1 MGLAVLITAITAGLV
16 GAGCSHLLHLI
27 EGLVFGDASGTL
39 LHAISSVP
47 WWHRICALGAAG
59 LVGGISWYLYA
70 RAGGKPISL
79 PKAVNGQKMPIL
91 LTFWHSINQIII
103 VGMGAS
109 IGREVAPREISA
121 SLGGKI
127 ADFLYLPPE
136 QRRIIVGCAAGAGLA
151 AVYSLPLSGAV
162 FALEILLI
170 EVTASTVW
178 PALIISGGAVLVAHG
193 WVRSDPFYT
202 LPEAAQLLPT
212 ASLTLWAVII
222 GPLLG
227 IIGVLFKSA
236 VSACSAARPTGWRLL
251 AWMIPIFTLIGVITV
266 WVPSIAGNG
275 QSTAQLAFDGAVL
288 GQGRRE
294 AAGIGVAL
302 LASLAIDGLTKL
314 IGTLATIRSG
324 AWGGTLTPGLAL
336 GASSG
341 AILGILW
348 SYIYPGD
355 TTAIVCFAFIGAVVV
370 LGTSM
375 SAPLTALCLVIEF
388 THRGATLLVPTV
400 IALGLGVGASRMW
413 NKWRAKE
420 AQQRRS
426 S

>member
-1 MGLAVLITAITAGLV
+1 MGLAVFVTAIMAGLV

-27 EGLVFGDASGTL
+27 EGFVFGDASGTL
-39 LHAISSVP
+39 LQAISSVP
-47 WWHRICALGAAG
+47 WWHRICALGGAG
-59 LVGGISWYLYA
+59 LVGGISWYLYS

-79 PKAVNGQKMPIL
+79 PTAVNGQKMPIL

-127 ADFLYLPPE
+127 ADFLDLPPE

-212 ASLTLWAVII
+212 ASLTLWAIII

-227 IIGVLFKSA
+227 IIGVLFKSV
-236 VSACSAARPTGWRLL
+236 VSACSTARPTGWQLL

-288 GQGRRE
+288 GQGGRE
-294 AAGIGVAL
+294 ATGIGIAL
-302 LASLAIDGLTKL
+302 LASLAIDGFTKL

-341 AILGILW
+341 AVLGILW
-348 SYIYPGD
+348 SHIYPGD

-420 AQQRRS
+420 AQQHRS
-426 S
+426 G

>member
-1 MGLAVLITAITAGLV
+1 MGLAVLMTAITAGLV

-47 WWHRICALGAAG
+47 WWHRICALGGAG

-127 ADFLYLPPE
+127 ADFLHLPPE

-170 EVTASTVW
+170 
-178 PALIISGGAVLVAHG
+178 GGAVLVAHG

-202 LPEAAQLLPT
+202 LPEATQLLPT

-222 GPLLG
+222 GPVLG

-236 VSACSAARPTGWRLL
+236 VAACSAARPTGWRLL
-251 AWMIPIFTLIGVITV
+251 AWMIPTFTLIGVITV

-275 QSTAQLAFDGAVL
+275 QSTAQLAFDGDVL
-288 GQGRRE
+288 GQGGRA

-302 LASLAIDGLTKL
+302 LVSLAIDGFTKL
-314 IGTLATIRSG
+314 VGTLATIRSG

-341 AILGILW
+341 AVLGILW

-400 IALGLGVGASRMW
+400 IALGLGVGAARIW
-413 NKWRAKE
+413 NKWRAKGTR
-420 AQQRRS
+420 QRKAARPRQGN
-426 S
+426 

>member
-1 MGLAVLITAITAGLV
+1 MGLAVFMTAITAGLV

-27 EGLVFGDASGTL
+27 EGLVFGEASGTL

-227 IIGVLFKSA
+227 IIGVLFKTA

-266 WVPSIAGNG
+266 WVTSIAGNG

-288 GQGRRE
+288 GQGGRE

-302 LASLAIDGLTKL
+302 LASLAIDGFTKL

-388 THRGATLLVPTV
+388 THRGATLLVPTA

-413 NKWRAKE
+413 NKWRTKE

>member
-1 MGLAVLITAITAGLV
+1 MGLAVFLTAIVAGLV

-39 LHAISSVP
+39 LQAISSVP
-47 WWHRICALGAAG
+47 WWHRICALGEAG

-70 RAGGKPISL
+70 RAGGKPVSL

-91 LTFWHSINQIII
+91 LTFWHAINQIII

-170 EVTASTVW
+170 EVTASAVW

-212 ASLTLWAVII
+212 ASLTLWAVVI

-236 VSACSAARPTGWRLL
+236 VSTCSAARPTGWRLL
-251 AWMIPIFTLIGVITV
+251 VWMIPTFTLIGVITV

-288 GQGRRE
+288 GQGGRA

-302 LASLAIDGLTKL
+302 LASLAIDGFTKL

-400 IALGLGVGASRMW
+400 IALGLGVGAARIW
-413 NKWRAKE
+413 NKWRE
-420 AQQRRS
+420 QRS
-426 S
+426 G

>member
-1 MGLAVLITAITAGLV
+1 MGLAVLVTAITAGLV

-47 WWHRICALGAAG
+47 WLHRICALGGAG

-70 RAGGKPISL
+70 RAGGKPVSL

-91 LTFWHSINQIII
+91 LTFWHSINQIVI

-170 EVTASTVW
+170 EVTASAVW

-222 GPLLG
+222 GPVLG

-236 VSACSAARPTGWRLL
+236 VAACSAARPTGWRLL
-251 AWMIPIFTLIGVITV
+251 AWMLPTFALIGVITV

-288 GQGRRE
+288 GQGGRA

-302 LASLAIDGLTKL
+302 LASLAIDGFTKL

-341 AILGILW
+341 AVLGILW

-400 IALGLGVGASRMW
+400 IALGLGVGAARIW
-413 NKWRAKE
+413 NKWRAKQ

>member
-1 MGLAVLITAITAGLV
+1 MGLAVLMTAITAGLV

-47 WWHRICALGAAG
+47 WWHRIFALGGAG

-70 RAGGKPISL
+70 RVGGKPVSL

-91 LTFWHSINQIII
+91 LTFWHSINQIVI

-170 EVTASTVW
+170 EVTASAVW

-202 LPEAAQLLPT
+202 LPEATQLLPT

-222 GPLLG
+222 GPVLG
-227 IIGVLFKSA
+227 IIGVLFRSA
-236 VSACSAARPTGWRLL
+236 VAACSAARPTGWRLL
-251 AWMIPIFTLIGVITV
+251 AWMVPTFTFIGVITV

-288 GQGRRE
+288 GQGGRA

-302 LASLAIDGLTKL
+302 LASLVIDGFTKL

-400 IALGLGVGASRMW
+400 IALGLGVGAARIW
-413 NKWRAKE
+413 NKWRAKQ
-420 AQQRRS
+420 AQ
-426 S
+426 

>member
-16 GAGCSHLLHLI
+16 GAGCSHLLHII

-47 WWHRICALGAAG
+47 WWHRIFALGGAG

-70 RAGGKPISL
+70 RVGGKPVSL

-91 LTFWHSINQIII
+91 LTFWHSINQIVI

-121 SLGGKI
+121 SLGAKI

-170 EVTASTVW
+170 EVTASAVW

-202 LPEAAQLLPT
+202 LPEATQLLPT

-236 VSACSAARPTGWRLL
+236 VAACSAARPTGWRLL
-251 AWMIPIFTLIGVITV
+251 AWMIPTFTLIGVITV

-288 GQGRRE
+288 GQGGRA
-294 AAGIGVAL
+294 AAGIGVVL
-302 LASLAIDGLTKL
+302 LASLAIDGFTKL

-400 IALGLGVGASRMW
+400 IALGLGVGAARMW
-413 NKWRAKE
+413 SNWRAKQ
-420 AQQRRS
+420 AQ
-426 S
+426 

>member
-1 MGLAVLITAITAGLV
+1 MGG
-16 GAGCSHLLHLI
+16 
-27 EGLVFGDASGTL
+27 
-39 LHAISSVP
+39 
-47 WWHRICALGAAG
+47 AG

-70 RAGGKPISL
+70 RAGGKPVSL

-91 LTFWHSINQIII
+91 LTFWHAINQIII

-127 ADFLYLPPE
+127 ADFLDLPPE

-193 WVRSDPFYT
+193 WVRSDFYT

-212 ASLTLWAVII
+212 ASLTLWAIII

-236 VSACSAARPTGWRLL
+236 VSACSTARPTGWRLL

-288 GQGRRE
+288 GQGGRE
-294 AAGIGVAL
+294 AAGIGIAL
-302 LASLAIDGLTKL
+302 LASLAIDGFTKL

-341 AILGILW
+341 AVLGILW

-413 NKWRAKE
+413 NKWRAH
-420 AQQRRS
+420 RS
-426 S
+426 A

>member
-1 MGLAVLITAITAGLV
+1 MGLAVLMTAITAGLV

-27 EGLVFGDASGTL
+27 EGLVFGEASGTL

-109 IGREVAPREISA
+109 IGSEVAPREISA

-170 EVTASTVW
+170 EITASTVW

-202 LPEAAQLLPT
+202 LPETTQLLPT

-222 GPLLG
+222 GPVLG

-288 GQGRRE
+288 GQGGRE
-294 AAGIGVAL
+294 AAGIGIAL
-302 LASLAIDGLTKL
+302 LASLTIDGFTKL

-341 AILGILW
+341 AVLGILW
-348 SYIYPGD
+348 SHIYPGD

>member
-1 MGLAVLITAITAGLV
+1 MGLAVLMTAVTAGLV

-47 WWHRICALGAAG
+47 WWHRIFALGGAG

-70 RAGGKPISL
+70 RVGGKPVSL

-91 LTFWHSINQIII
+91 LTFWHSINQIVI

-136 QRRIIVGCAAGAGLA
+136 QHRIIVGCAAGAGLA

-170 EVTASTVW
+170 EVTASAVW

-202 LPEAAQLLPT
+202 LPEATQLLPT

-222 GPLLG
+222 GPVLG

-236 VSACSAARPTGWRLL
+236 VAACSAARPTGWRLL
-251 AWMIPIFTLIGVITV
+251 AWMVPTFTLIGVITV

-288 GQGRRE
+288 GQGGRA

-302 LASLAIDGLTKL
+302 LVSLAIDGFTKL
-314 IGTLATIRSG
+314 VGTLATIRSG

-341 AILGILW
+341 AVLGILW

-400 IALGLGVGASRMW
+400 IALGLGVGAARIW
-413 NKWRAKE
+413 NKWRAKQ
-420 AQQRRS
+420 AQ
-426 S
+426 

>member
-1 MGLAVLITAITAGLV
+1 M
-16 GAGCSHLLHLI
+16 
-27 EGLVFGDASGTL
+27 VFGDASGTL

-47 WWHRICALGAAG
+47 WWHRVCALGGAG
-59 LVGGISWYLYA
+59 LIGGISWYLYA
-70 RAGGKPISL
+70 RAGGKPVSL

-91 LTFWHSINQIII
+91 LTFWHSINQIVI

-170 EVTASTVW
+170 EVTASAVW

-202 LPEAAQLLPT
+202 LPEAGQLLPT

-288 GQGRRE
+288 GQGGNRSRFTHLSCDRRIHQTYWHTCHYPLGCMGWNSYPRSCTRRIE
-294 AAGIGVAL
+294 RCNSGD
-302 LASLAIDGLTKL
+302 SLVLHLPRRHNCNCLFRLHRCRGRPWNVDE
-314 IGTLATIRSG
+314 R
-324 AWGGTLTPGLAL
+324 
-336 GASSG
+336 
-341 AILGILW
+341 
-348 SYIYPGD
+348 
-355 TTAIVCFAFIGAVVV
+355 TADRAV
-370 LGTSM
+370 LGY
-375 SAPLTALCLVIEF
+375 
-388 THRGATLLVPTV
+388 
-400 IALGLGVGASRMW
+400 
-413 NKWRAKE
+413 
-420 AQQRRS
+420 
-426 S
+426 

>member
-1 MGLAVLITAITAGLV
+1 MGLAVLMTAITAGLV

-47 WWHRICALGAAG
+47 SWHRVCALGGAG
-59 LVGGISWYLYA
+59 LIGGISWYLYA
-70 RAGGKPISL
+70 RVGGRPVSL
-79 PKAVNGQKMPIL
+79 AKAVNGQKMPIL
-91 LTFWHSINQIII
+91 LTFWHAINQIVI

-170 EVTASTVW
+170 DITASAVW

-193 WVRSDPFYT
+193 WVRSDPFYA
-202 LPEAAQLLPT
+202 LPEAALLLPT

-251 AWMIPIFTLIGVITV
+251 AWIIPTFTLIGVITV

-288 GQGRRE
+288 GQGERA

-302 LASLAIDGLTKL
+302 LVSLVIDGFTKL

-336 GASSG
+336 GASCG
-341 AILGILW
+341 AVLGILW

-400 IALGLGVGASRMW
+400 IALGLGVGAARIW

>member
-1 MGLAVLITAITAGLV
+1 MGLAVLMTAITAGLV

-47 WWHRICALGAAG
+47 WWHRICALGGAG

-70 RAGGKPISL
+70 RAGGKPVSL

-91 LTFWHSINQIII
+91 LTFWHSINQIVI

-170 EVTASTVW
+170 EVTASAVW

-202 LPEAAQLLPT
+202 LPEAGQLLPT
-212 ASLTLWAVII
+212 ASLTLWGRYHRAGSWNHRSTFQERCCRVLRCA
-222 GPLLG
+222 PHRLAATCLDDPHLHPHRSDHCLG
-227 IIGVLFKSA
+227 SINCREWTIDR
-236 VSACSAARPTGWRLL
+236 SAC
-251 AWMIPIFTLIGVITV
+251 F
-266 WVPSIAGNG
+266 
-275 QSTAQLAFDGAVL
+275 
-288 GQGRRE
+288 
-294 AAGIGVAL
+294 
-302 LASLAIDGLTKL
+302 
-314 IGTLATIRSG
+314 
-324 AWGGTLTPGLAL
+324 
-336 GASSG
+336 
-341 AILGILW
+341 
-348 SYIYPGD
+348 
-355 TTAIVCFAFIGAVVV
+355 
-370 LGTSM
+370 
-375 SAPLTALCLVIEF
+375 
-388 THRGATLLVPTV
+388 
-400 IALGLGVGASRMW
+400 
-413 NKWRAKE
+413 
-420 AQQRRS
+420 
-426 S
+426 

>member
-1 MGLAVLITAITAGLV
+1 MGLAVLMTAITAGLV

-47 WWHRICALGAAG
+47 WWHRVCALGGAG
-59 LVGGISWYLYA
+59 LIGGISWYLYA
-70 RAGGKPISL
+70 RAGGKPVSL

-91 LTFWHSINQIII
+91 LTFWHSINQIVI

-136 QRRIIVGCAAGAGLA
+136 QRRIIVGCAAGAGL
-151 AVYSLPLSGAV
+151 
-162 FALEILLI
+162 I
-170 EVTASTVW
+170 EVTASAVW

-202 LPEAAQLLPT
+202 LPEAGQLLPT

-288 GQGRRE
+288 GQGGRA

-302 LASLAIDGLTKL
+302 LASLAIDGFTKL

-400 IALGLGVGASRMW
+400 VALGLGVGAARMW
-413 NKWRAKE
+413 NKWRAKQ
-420 AQQRRS
+420 AQ
-426 S
+426 

>member
-1 MGLAVLITAITAGLV
+1 MGLAVLMTAITAGLV

-47 WWHRICALGAAG
+47 WWHRIFALGGAG

-70 RAGGKPISL
+70 RVGGKPVSL

-91 LTFWHSINQIII
+91 LTFWHSINQIVI

-170 EVTASTVW
+170 EVTASAVW
-178 PALIISGGAVLVAHG
+178 SALIISGGAVLVAHG

-202 LPEAAQLLPT
+202 LPETTQLLPT

-222 GPLLG
+222 GPVLG

-288 GQGRRE
+288 GQGGRA

-302 LASLAIDGLTKL
+302 LASLAIDGFTKL

-341 AILGILW
+341 AVLGILW

-400 IALGLGVGASRMW
+400 IALGLGVGAARIW

>member
-1 MGLAVLITAITAGLV
+1 MGLAVLMTAITAGLV
-16 GAGCSHLLHLI
+16 GAGCSHLLHLV

-47 WWHRICALGAAG
+47 WWHRICALGGAG

-70 RAGGKPISL
+70 RVGGKPVSL

-121 SLGGKI
+121 SLGAKI
-127 ADFLYLPPE
+127 ADFLYLPAQ

-162 FALEILLI
+162 FALEILLL
-170 EVTASTVW
+170 EVSASTVW
-178 PALIISGGAVLVAHG
+178 PALVISGGAVLVAHG
-193 WVRSDPFYT
+193 WVRTEPFYS
-202 LPEAAQLLPT
+202 LPEAAQLVPT
-212 ASLTLWAVII
+212 ASLTLWAVIV

-227 IIGVLFKSA
+227 VLGTLFKGA
-236 VSACSAARPTGWRLL
+236 VKSCSAARPTGWKLL
-251 AWMIPIFTLIGVITV
+251 AWMIPTFTLIGVITI

-275 QSTAQLAFDGAVL
+275 QSTAQLAFDGAIL
-288 GQGRRE
+288 GEGAR
-294 AAGIGVAL
+294 AASGIGLAL
-302 LASLAIDGLTKL
+302 LVSLFIDGVTKL
-314 IGTLATIRSG
+314 VGTLATIRSG

-336 GASSG
+336 GGSCG
-341 AILGILW
+341 AIFGVIW
-348 SYIYPGD
+348 SHIYPGD
-355 TTAIVCFAFIGAVVV
+355 TTAIVCFAFIGAVVF

-388 THRGATLLVPTV
+388 THRGATLLVPTT
-400 IALGLGVGASRMW
+400 IALGLGVGASRLW

>member
-16 GAGCSHLLHLI
+16 GAGCSHLLHII

-47 WWHRICALGAAG
+47 WWHRIFALGGAG

-70 RAGGKPISL
+70 RVGGKPVSL

-170 EVTASTVW
+170 EVTASAVW

-202 LPEAAQLLPT
+202 LPEATQLLPT

-222 GPLLG
+222 GPILG

-236 VSACSAARPTGWRLL
+236 VAACSAARPTGWRLL
-251 AWMIPIFTLIGVITV
+251 AWMLPTFTLIGVITV

-288 GQGRRE
+288 GQGGRA

-302 LASLAIDGLTKL
+302 LASLAIDGFTKL

-400 IALGLGVGASRMW
+400 IALGLGVGAARIW
-413 NKWRAKE
+413 NKWRAKQ
-420 AQQRRS
+420 AQQRKNS
-426 S
+426 

>member
-1 MGLAVLITAITAGLV
+1 MGLAVLMTAITAGLV

-27 EGLVFGDASGTL
+27 EGLVFGEASGTL
-39 LHAISSVP
+39 LHAISPVP

-70 RAGGKPISL
+70 RAGGKPVSL

-170 EVTASTVW
+170 EVTDSTVW

-212 ASLTLWAVII
+212 ASLTLWAIII

-227 IIGVLFKSA
+227 IIGVLFKTA

-288 GQGRRE
+288 GQGGRE

-302 LASLAIDGLTKL
+302 LASLAIDGFTKL

-413 NKWRAKE
+413 NKWRAH
-420 AQQRRS
+420 RS
-426 S
+426 G

>member
-1 MGLAVLITAITAGLV
+1 MGLAVFLTAIVAGLV

-39 LHAISSVP
+39 LQAISSAP
-47 WWHRICALGAAG
+47 WRRRICALGGAG

-70 RAGGKPISL
+70 RAGGKPVSL

-91 LTFWHSINQIII
+91 LTFWHAINQIII

-127 ADFLYLPPE
+127 ADFLDLPPE
-136 QRRIIVGCAAGAGLA
+136 KRRIIVGCAAGAGLA

-170 EVTASTVW
+170 EVTASAVW

-202 LPEAAQLLPT
+202 LPEATQLLPT

-222 GPLLG
+222 GPVLG

-288 GQGRRE
+288 GQGGRE
-294 AAGIGVAL
+294 AAGIGIAL
-302 LASLAIDGLTKL
+302 LASLAIDGFTKL

-341 AILGILW
+341 AVLGILW
-348 SYIYPGD
+348 SYIYPGV

-388 THRGATLLVPTV
+388 THRGATLLIPTV

-413 NKWRAKE
+413 SRMWNKWRE
-420 AQQRRS
+420 QRS
-426 S
+426 A

>member
-16 GAGCSHLLHLI
+16 GAGCSHLLHII

-47 WWHRICALGAAG
+47 WWHRIFALGGAG

-70 RAGGKPISL
+70 RVGGKPVSL

-170 EVTASTVW
+170 EVTASAVW

-202 LPEAAQLLPT
+202 LPEAAHLLPT

-222 GPLLG
+222 GPVLG

-236 VSACSAARPTGWRLL
+236 VAACSAARPTGWRLL
-251 AWMIPIFTLIGVITV
+251 AWMVPTFTLIGVITV

-288 GQGRRE
+288 GQGGRA

-302 LASLAIDGLTKL
+302 LASLAIDGFTKL

-388 THRGATLLVPTV
+388 THRGATLLVPAV
-400 IALGLGVGASRMW
+400 IALGLGVGAARIW
-413 NKWRAKE
+413 NKWRAKQ
-420 AQQRRS
+420 AQQRKNS
-426 S
+426 

>member
-1 MGLAVLITAITAGLV
+1 MGLAVLMTAVTAGLV

-47 WWHRICALGAAG
+47 WWHRIFALGGAG

-70 RAGGKPISL
+70 RVGGKPVSL

-91 LTFWHSINQIII
+91 LTFWHSINQIVI

-170 EVTASTVW
+170 EVTASAVW

-202 LPEAAQLLPT
+202 LPEATQLLPT

-236 VSACSAARPTGWRLL
+236 VAACSAARPTGWRLL
-251 AWMIPIFTLIGVITV
+251 AWMIPTFTLIGVITV

-288 GQGRRE
+288 GQGGRA

-302 LASLAIDGLTKL
+302 LASLAIDGFTKL

-400 IALGLGVGASRMW
+400 IALGLGVGAARMW

-420 AQQRRS
+420 AQQRKNS
-426 S
+426 

>member
-1 MGLAVLITAITAGLV
+1 MGLAVLVTAITAGLV

-47 WWHRICALGAAG
+47 WWHRIFALGGAG

-70 RAGGKPISL
+70 RVGGKPVSL

-91 LTFWHSINQIII
+91 LTFWHSINQIVI

-170 EVTASTVW
+170 EVTASAVW

-202 LPEAAQLLPT
+202 LPEATQLLPT

-227 IIGVLFKSA
+227 IIGLLFKSA
-236 VSACSAARPTGWRLL
+236 VAACSAARPTGWRLL
-251 AWMIPIFTLIGVITV
+251 AWMVPTFTLIGVITV

-288 GQGRRE
+288 GQGGRA

-302 LASLAIDGLTKL
+302 LASLAIDGFTKL

-400 IALGLGVGASRMW
+400 IALGLGVGAARMW
-413 NKWRAKE
+413 NKWRAKQ
-420 AQQRRS
+420 AQQRKS

>member
-16 GAGCSHLLHLI
+16 GAGCSHLLHII

-47 WWHRICALGAAG
+47 WWHRIFALGGAG

-70 RAGGKPISL
+70 RAGGKPVSL
-79 PKAVNGQKMPIL
+79 PKAVSGQKMPIL
-91 LTFWHSINQIII
+91 LTFWHSINQIVI

-170 EVTASTVW
+170 EVTASAVW

-202 LPEAAQLLPT
+202 LPEAGQLLPT

-222 GPLLG
+222 GPVLG

-236 VSACSAARPTGWRLL
+236 VAECSAARPTGWRLL
-251 AWMIPIFTLIGVITV
+251 AWMIPTFTLIGVITV

-288 GQGRRE
+288 GQGERA

-302 LASLAIDGLTKL
+302 LASLAIDGFTKL
-314 IGTLATIRSG
+314 VGTLATIRSG

-400 IALGLGVGASRMW
+400 IALGLGVGAARMW

-420 AQQRRS
+420 TRQR
-426 S
+426 

>member
-1 MGLAVLITAITAGLV
+1 
-16 GAGCSHLLHLI
+16 
-27 EGLVFGDASGTL
+27 
-39 LHAISSVP
+39 
-47 WWHRICALGAAG
+47 
-59 LVGGISWYLYA
+59 
-70 RAGGKPISL
+70 
-79 PKAVNGQKMPIL
+79 
-91 LTFWHSINQIII
+91 
-103 VGMGAS
+103 MGAS

-170 EVTASTVW
+170 EVTASAVW

-202 LPEAAQLLPT
+202 LPEAGQLLPT

-236 VSACSAARPTGWRLL
+236 VAECSAARPTGWRLL

-288 GQGRRE
+288 GQGERA

-302 LASLAIDGLTKL
+302 LASLAIDGFTKL
-314 IGTLATIRSG
+314 VGTLATIRSG

-400 IALGLGVGASRMW
+400 IALGLGVGAARMW

-420 AQQRRS
+420 TRQR
-426 S
+426 

>member
-1 MGLAVLITAITAGLV
+1 MGLAVLVTAITAGLV

-47 WWHRICALGAAG
+47 WWHRICALGGAG

-70 RAGGKPISL
+70 RAGGKPVSL

-91 LTFWHSINQIII
+91 LTFWHSINQIVI

-170 EVTASTVW
+170 EVTASAVW

-222 GPLLG
+222 GPVLG

-236 VSACSAARPTGWRLL
+236 VAACSAARPTGWRLL
-251 AWMIPIFTLIGVITV
+251 AWMLPTFTLIGVITV

-288 GQGRRE
+288 GQGGR
-294 AAGIGVAL
+294 AAA
-302 LASLAIDGLTKL
+302 AIDGFTKL

-355 TTAIVCFAFIGAVVV
+355 TTAIVCFALIGAVVV

-400 IALGLGVGASRMW
+400 IALGLGVGAARIW
-413 NKWRAKE
+413 NKWHAKQ

>member
-1 MGLAVLITAITAGLV
+1 MGLAVLMTAVTAGLV

-47 WWHRICALGAAG
+47 WWHRIFALGGAG

-70 RAGGKPISL
+70 RVGGKPVSL

-170 EVTASTVW
+170 EVTASAVW

-202 LPEAAQLLPT
+202 LPEATQLLPT

-236 VSACSAARPTGWRLL
+236 VAACSAARPTGWRLL
-251 AWMIPIFTLIGVITV
+251 AWMVPTFTFIGVITV

-288 GQGRRE
+288 GQGGRA

-302 LASLAIDGLTKL
+302 LASLAIDGFTKL

-400 IALGLGVGASRMW
+400 IALGLGVGAARMW

-420 AQQRRS
+420 AQQRKNS
-426 S
+426 

>member
-1 MGLAVLITAITAGLV
+1 MGLAVLMTAITAGLV

-47 WWHRICALGAAG
+47 WWHRICVLGVAG

-70 RAGGKPISL
+70 RAGGKPVTLS
-79 PKAVNGQKMPIL
+79 KAVNGQKMPIL

-170 EVTASTVW
+170 EVTANAVW

-193 WVRSDPFYT
+193 WVRSVPFYT
-202 LPEAAQLLPT
+202 LPEATQLLPT

-251 AWMIPIFTLIGVITV
+251 TWMIPTFTLIGVITV

-288 GQGRRE
+288 GQGERA

-302 LASLAIDGLTKL
+302 LVSLVIDGFTKL

-336 GASSG
+336 GASCG

-355 TTAIVCFAFIGAVVV
+355 TTAIACFAFIGAVVV

-400 IALGLGVGASRMW
+400 IALGLGVCASRMW

>member
-1 MGLAVLITAITAGLV
+1 MGLAVLMTAITAGLV

-47 WWHRICALGAAG
+47 WWHRIFALGGAG

-70 RAGGKPISL
+70 RAGGKPVSL

-91 LTFWHSINQIII
+91 LTFWHSINQIVI

-170 EVTASTVW
+170 EVTASAVW

-202 LPEAAQLLPT
+202 LPEAGQLLPT

-288 GQGRRE
+288 GQGERA

-302 LASLAIDGLTKL
+302 LASLAIDGFTKL
-314 IGTLATIRSG
+314 VGTLATIRSG

-400 IALGLGVGASRMW
+400 IALGLGVGAARMW

-420 AQQRRS
+420 TRQR
-426 S
+426 

>member
-1 MGLAVLITAITAGLV
+1 MGLAVLMTAITAGLV

-27 EGLVFGDASGTL
+27 EGLVFGEASGTL

-227 IIGVLFKSA
+227 IIGVLFKTA

-288 GQGRRE
+288 GQGGRE

-302 LASLAIDGLTKL
+302 LASLAIDGFTKL

-355 TTAIVCFAFIGAVVV
+355 TTAIACFAFIGAVVV

-426 S
+426 G

>member
-1 MGLAVLITAITAGLV
+1 MGLAVLMTAITAGLV

-47 WWHRICALGAAG
+47 WWHRIFALGGAG

-70 RAGGKPISL
+70 RVGGKPVSL

-91 LTFWHSINQIII
+91 LTFWHSINQIVI

-170 EVTASTVW
+170 EVTASAVW

-202 LPEAAQLLPT
+202 LPEATQLLPT

-222 GPLLG
+222 GPVLG
-227 IIGVLFKSA
+227 IIGVLFRSA
-236 VSACSAARPTGWRLL
+236 VAACSAARPTGWRLL
-251 AWMIPIFTLIGVITV
+251 AWMVPTFTFIGVITV

-288 GQGRRE
+288 GQGGRA

-302 LASLAIDGLTKL
+302 LASLVIDGFTKL

-400 IALGLGVGASRMW
+400 IALGLGVGAARIW
-413 NKWRAKE
+413 NKWRAKQ
-420 AQQRRS
+420 AQQRKS

>member
-1 MGLAVLITAITAGLV
+1 MGLAVLMTAVTAGLV

-47 WWHRICALGAAG
+47 WWHRIFALGGAG

-70 RAGGKPISL
+70 RVGGKPVSL

-91 LTFWHSINQIII
+91 LTFWHSINQIVI

-170 EVTASTVW
+170 EVTASAVW

-202 LPEAAQLLPT
+202 LPEATQLLPT

-236 VSACSAARPTGWRLL
+236 VAACSAARPTGWRLL
-251 AWMIPIFTLIGVITV
+251 AWMVPTFTFIGVITV

-288 GQGRRE
+288 GQGGRA
-294 AAGIGVAL
+294 AAGIGVVL
-302 LASLAIDGLTKL
+302 LASLAIDGFTKL

-400 IALGLGVGASRMW
+400 IALGLGVGAARMW

-420 AQQRRS
+420 AQQRKS

>member
-1 MGLAVLITAITAGLV
+1 MTAVTAGLV

-47 WWHRICALGAAG
+47 WWHRIFALGGAG

-70 RAGGKPISL
+70 RVGGKPVSL

-91 LTFWHSINQIII
+91 LTFWHSVNQIVI

-170 EVTASTVW
+170 EVTASAVW

-202 LPEAAQLLPT
+202 LPEATQLLPT

-222 GPLLG
+222 GPVLG

-236 VSACSAARPTGWRLL
+236 VAACSAARPTGWRLL
-251 AWMIPIFTLIGVITV
+251 AWMVPTFTFIGVITV

-288 GQGRRE
+288 GQGGRA

-302 LASLAIDGLTKL
+302 LASLAIDGFTKL

-400 IALGLGVGASRMW
+400 IALGLGVGAARIW
-413 NKWRAKE
+413 NKWRAKQ
-420 AQQRRS
+420 AQ
-426 S
+426 

>member
-1 MGLAVLITAITAGLV
+1 MGLAVLMTAITAGLV

-47 WWHRICALGAAG
+47 WWHRIFALGGAG

-70 RAGGKPISL
+70 RVGGKPISL

-91 LTFWHSINQIII
+91 LTFWHSINQIVI

-170 EVTASTVW
+170 EVTASAVW

-202 LPEAAQLLPT
+202 LPEATQLLPT

-222 GPLLG
+222 GPVLG
-227 IIGVLFKSA
+227 IIGVLFRSA
-236 VSACSAARPTGWRLL
+236 VAACSAARPTGWRLL
-251 AWMIPIFTLIGVITV
+251 AWMVPTFTFIGVITV

-288 GQGRRE
+288 GQGGRA

-302 LASLAIDGLTKL
+302 LASLVIDGFTKL

-400 IALGLGVGASRMW
+400 IALGLGVGAARIW
-413 NKWRAKE
+413 NKWRAKQ
-420 AQQRRS
+420 AQ
-426 S
+426 

>member
-1 MGLAVLITAITAGLV
+1 MGLAVLMTAITAGLV

-27 EGLVFGDASGTL
+27 EGLV
-39 LHAISSVP
+39 
-47 WWHRICALGAAG
+47 
-59 LVGGISWYLYA
+59 GGISWYLYA
-70 RAGGKPISL
+70 RVGGKPVSL

-91 LTFWHSINQIII
+91 LTFWHSINQIVI

-170 EVTASTVW
+170 EVTASAVW

-202 LPEAAQLLPT
+202 LPEATQLLPT

-222 GPLLG
+222 GPVLG
-227 IIGVLFKSA
+227 IIGVLFRSA
-236 VSACSAARPTGWRLL
+236 VAACSAARPTGWRLL
-251 AWMIPIFTLIGVITV
+251 AWMVPTFTLIGVITV

-288 GQGRRE
+288 GQGGRA

-302 LASLAIDGLTKL
+302 LVSLAIDGFTKL

-400 IALGLGVGASRMW
+400 IALGLGVGAARMW
-413 NKWRAKE
+413 NKWRAKQ
-420 AQQRRS
+420 AQQRKS

>member
-1 MGLAVLITAITAGLV
+1 MGLAVLMTAITAGLV

-47 WWHRICALGAAG
+47 WWHRVCALGEAG
-59 LVGGISWYLYA
+59 LIGGISWYLYA
-70 RAGGKPISL
+70 RVGGKPVSL

-170 EVTASTVW
+170 EVTASAVW

-222 GPLLG
+222 GPVLG

-251 AWMIPIFTLIGVITV
+251 AWMVPTFTLIGVITV

-288 GQGRRE
+288 GQGGRA

-302 LASLAIDGLTKL
+302 LVSLAIDGFTKL
-314 IGTLATIRSG
+314 VGTLATIRSG

-400 IALGLGVGASRMW
+400 IALGLGVGAARMW
-413 NKWRAKE
+413 NKWRAKQ
-420 AQQRRS
+420 AQQRKS

>member
-1 MGLAVLITAITAGLV
+1 MGGAGL
-16 GAGCSHLLHLI
+16 I
-27 EGLVFGDASGTL
+27 
-39 LHAISSVP
+39 
-47 WWHRICALGAAG
+47 
-59 LVGGISWYLYA
+59 GGISWYLYA
-70 RAGGKPISL
+70 RAGGKPVSL

-91 LTFWHSINQIII
+91 LTFWHSINQIVI

-170 EVTASTVW
+170 EVTASAVW

-202 LPEAAQLLPT
+202 LPEAGQLLPT

-288 GQGRRE
+288 GQGGRA

-302 LASLAIDGLTKL
+302 LASLAIDGFTKL
-314 IGTLATIRSG
+314 VGTLATIRSG

-375 SAPLTALCLVIEF
+375 NAPLTALCLVIEF

-400 IALGLGVGASRMW
+400 IALGLGVGAARIW

-420 AQQRRS
+420 TQ
-426 S
+426 

>member
-1 MGLAVLITAITAGLV
+1 MTAVTAGLV

-47 WWHRICALGAAG
+47 WWHRIFALGGAG

-70 RAGGKPISL
+70 RVGGKPVSL

-91 LTFWHSINQIII
+91 LTFWHSINQIVI

-170 EVTASTVW
+170 EVTASAVW

-202 LPEAAQLLPT
+202 LPEATQLLPT

-222 GPLLG
+222 GPVLG

-236 VSACSAARPTGWRLL
+236 VAACSAARPTGWRLL
-251 AWMIPIFTLIGVITV
+251 AWMVPTFTFIGVITV

-288 GQGRRE
+288 GQGGRA

-302 LASLAIDGLTKL
+302 LASLAIDGFTKL

-400 IALGLGVGASRMW
+400 IALGLGVGAARIW
-413 NKWRAKE
+413 NKWRTKE

>member
-1 MGLAVLITAITAGLV
+1 MGLAVLMTAVTAGLV

-47 WWHRICALGAAG
+47 WWHRIFALGGAG

-70 RAGGKPISL
+70 RVGGKPVSL

-91 LTFWHSINQIII
+91 LTFWHSINQIVI

-170 EVTASTVW
+170 EVTASAVW

-202 LPEAAQLLPT
+202 LPEATQLLPT

-222 GPLLG
+222 GPVLG

-236 VSACSAARPTGWRLL
+236 VAACSAARPTGWRLL
-251 AWMIPIFTLIGVITV
+251 AWMVPTFTFIGVITV

-288 GQGRRE
+288 GQGGRA

-302 LASLAIDGLTKL
+302 LVSLAIDGFTKL
-314 IGTLATIRSG
+314 VGTLATIRSG

-336 GASSG
+336 GASCG
-341 AILGILW
+341 AVLGILW

-400 IALGLGVGASRMW
+400 IALGLGVGAAHIW

>member
-1 MGLAVLITAITAGLV
+1 MGLAVLTTAITAGLV

-27 EGLVFGDASGTL
+27 EGLVFGDTSGTL
-39 LHAISSVP
+39 LQAISSVP

-70 RAGGKPISL
+70 HAGGKPISL
-79 PKAVNGQKMPIL
+79 PKAVNGQKMPIF

-127 ADFLYLPPE
+127 ADFLDLPPE

-170 EVTASTVW
+170 EVTASAVW

-227 IIGVLFKSA
+227 IIGVLFKTA

-251 AWMIPIFTLIGVITV
+251 PWMIPIFTLIGVITV

-288 GQGRRE
+288 GQGGRE

-302 LASLAIDGLTKL
+302 LASLAIDGFTKL

-388 THRGATLLVPTV
+388 THRGATLLVPTA